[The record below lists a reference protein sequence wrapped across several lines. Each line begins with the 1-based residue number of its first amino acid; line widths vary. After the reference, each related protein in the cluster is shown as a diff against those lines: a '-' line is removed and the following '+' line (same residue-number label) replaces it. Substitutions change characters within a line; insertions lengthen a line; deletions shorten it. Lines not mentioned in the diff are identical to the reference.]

1 MCRQEDRQHPVLDLQ
16 GHHVVVTAGGT
27 REPIDPI
34 RFIGNRS
41 SGKMGFALADAARER
56 GARVTL
62 ITTVP
67 PPRPEAYDLVQ
78 YVETAWRGCGRL
90 SSLPA
95 NPLMF
100 FWPCFSARS
109 GAAWRHACKGGRRRD

>member
-1 MCRQEDRQHPVLDLQ
+1 MRWNVKYLTLNRNRLLLFECARWSKMSQREKMHYPVTDLR
-16 GHHVVVTAGGT
+16 GKPVVVTAGGT

-34 RFIGNRS
+34 RFIGNRP

-67 PPRPEAYDLVQ
+67 PRIQ
-78 YVETAWRGCGRL
+78 
-90 SSLPA
+90 
-95 NPLMF
+95 
-100 FWPCFSARS
+100 
-109 GAAWRHACKGGRRRD
+109 AAWWDCTMRVTNEPRSVAKETGI

>member
-1 MCRQEDRQHPVLDLQ
+1 MSQRDEVHCPVTDLQ
-16 GHHVVVTAGGT
+16 GKHVVVTAGGT
-27 REPIDPI
+27 REPLDPI

-67 PPRPEAYDLVQ
+67 PPASRRLRPRAVRGNRGGYATGRAYGLPIRRCPPD
-78 YVETAWRGCGRL
+78 GR
-90 SSLPA
+90 
-95 NPLMF
+95 
-100 FWPCFSARS
+100 
-109 GAAWRHACKGGRRRD
+109 

>member
-1 MCRQEDRQHPVLDLQ
+1 MSQRENGQHRGADLK
-16 GHHVVVTAGGT
+16 GTHIVVTAGGT

-41 SGKMGFALADAARER
+41 SGKMGFALADAASER

-67 PPRPEAYDLVQ
+67 PPIPTPT
-78 YVETAWRGCGRL
+78 TACSMWK
-90 SSLPA
+90 P
-95 NPLMF
+95 
-100 FWPCFSARS
+100 
-109 GAAWRHACKGGRRRD
+109 